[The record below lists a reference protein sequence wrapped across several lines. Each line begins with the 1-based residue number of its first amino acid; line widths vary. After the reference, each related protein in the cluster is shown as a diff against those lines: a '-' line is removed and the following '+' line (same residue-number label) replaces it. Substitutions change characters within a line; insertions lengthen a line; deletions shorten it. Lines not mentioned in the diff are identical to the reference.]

1 MQKVAKNG
9 GILVYGLRTFV
20 QYNTPTMNKH
30 SLSQKPC
37 TTNLAQNY
45 SGQNEIK
52 VGPFARVCRKCIC
65 ISRVEATSNIALHTI
80 EFGPFISGNDKSDIS
95 AISAGLKEISVQ
107 QTQNSLNPF
116 SFKEKDCYFLWV
128 SKHIKHKKQLGWD
141 STPSLQVSELLF
153 LTKTLIAPLF
163 LELNFFFQ
171 KTSEF
176 GHWAL
181 DGIK

>member
-1 MQKVAKNG
+1 MASELSCNTIHQQWTNTACHRSHAPRTWLKTTLDKMKSK
-9 GILVYGLRTFV
+9 LVLLHECVESVYV
-20 QYNTPTMNKH
+20 
-30 SLSQKPC
+30 
-37 TTNLAQNY
+37 
-45 SGQNEIK
+45 
-52 VGPFARVCRKCIC
+52 C
-65 ISRVEATSNIALHTI
+65 ISRVEATRNIALHTI